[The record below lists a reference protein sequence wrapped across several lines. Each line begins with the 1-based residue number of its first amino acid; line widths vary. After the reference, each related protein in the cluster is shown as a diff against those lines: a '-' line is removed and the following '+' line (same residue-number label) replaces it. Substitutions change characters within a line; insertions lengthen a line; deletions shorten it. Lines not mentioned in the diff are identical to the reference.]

1 MRRALVFALSL
12 LPAALPAQ
20 DTAQLA
26 RTGLRAVATGE
37 YTTAVYFLKQ
47 VVAAEPRHPS
57 AWKELCRAYLELDR
71 LDAAIDACL
80 KQIDVHPDAPQVYEI
95 LGRAYWKKGK
105 RDEAVSAFQQQIEVD
120 PKNSAAHGDLGRL
133 YRELGRSADALPE
146 LEKAVAMQPETVD
159 RAALGGVYLDLGQTD
174 KGWEI
179 LAKLAQDTPSPGTW
193 NSVAYALASH
203 KLQLE
208 RAERYAESAVT
219 MVATN
224 LRNVE
229 LDHIA
234 IADLRRVVSLAAYW
248 DTLGWV
254 HFQRGNTDEAEK
266 FIGAAWSL
274 DPKGRVADHMGQLYA
289 SRGHEVPAIA
299 FYARAMAPPDALPE
313 TRRRLEALWGA
324 EGMKDNRY
332 VVTRPAGK
340 LLPEKATADFYL
352 LQAPKPAEAEAR
364 FIRGDERLRPFAK
377 AVQDTTPAGIFP
389 DTAPTKLI
397 RRVTLTCPGEG
408 RECSVDLPPASEAVI
423 AELASTPPDT
433 QFPNEPPAGYS
444 GVTPPVVIYKV
455 DAQYS
460 KEASKKKIQGTI
472 TVEFLID
479 PTGHPR
485 NIEVTRGLGYGLDE
499 KAIEAVGK
507 WRFRPGTKEGEPVYT
522 HATSQVTF
530 RLLKD
535 H

>member
-1 MRRALVFALSL
+1 MRCALIFALSL

-20 DTAQLA
+20 DTAQVA
-26 RTGLRAVATGE
+26 RTGERALSTGE
-37 YTTAVYFLKQ
+37 YTTAVHFLKQ
-47 VVAAEPRHPS
+47 AVAADPRHPS
-57 AWKELCRAYLELDR
+57 AWKELCRAYLGLDQ

-105 RDEAVSAFQQQIEVD
+105 RDEAISAFQQQIEVD

-133 YRELGRSADALPE
+133 YRELGRSADAVPE
-146 LEKAVAMQPETVD
+146 LERAVAMQPETVD
-159 RAALGGVYLDLGQTD
+159 RAALGGAYLDLGQTE
-174 KGWEI
+174 KG
-179 LAKLAQDTPSPGTW
+179 LDVLTKLAQDTPSPGTW

-254 HFQRGNTDEAEK
+254 HFQRGNPDEAEK

-274 DPKGRVADHMGQLYA
+274 DPRGVIGEHIAQLYA
-289 SRGHEVPAIA
+289 SRGPA
-299 FYARAMAPPDALPE
+299 
-313 TRRRLEALWGA
+313 GA
-324 EGMKDNRY
+324 QNWKDKRPVATY
-332 VVTRPAGK
+332 PAGK
-340 LLPEKATADFYL
+340 LLAEKATADFYVA
-352 LQAPKPAEAEAR
+352 QTPKPAEAEAR
-364 FIRGDERLRPFAK
+364 FVRGDERLRPFAK
-377 AVQDTTPAGIFP
+377 AVQDTTPAGVFP
-389 DTAPTKLI
+389 DSAPTKLI

-408 RECSVDLPPASEAVI
+408 RECSLDLLPASEAVV
-423 AELASTPPDT
+423 AELASALPDT
-433 QFPNEPPAGYS
+433 QFPNAPSPGKS
-444 GVTPPVVIYKV
+444 GITPPVVIYKV
-455 DAQYS
+455 DPQYS

-472 TVEFLID
+472 TIELLID

-485 NIEVTRGLGYGLDE
+485 NIEVIRGLGYGLDE
-499 KAIEAVGK
+499 KAVEAAGK
-507 WRFRPGTKEGEPVYT
+507 WRFRPGMKDGEPVST
-522 HATSQVTF
+522 HATVQMNFS
-530 RLLKD
+530 LLKD

>member
-1 MRRALVFALSL
+1 MRGALLFALSL

-105 RDEAVSAFQQQIEVD
+105 RDEAIS
-120 PKNSAAHGDLGRL
+120 
-133 YRELGRSADALPE
+133 
-146 LEKAVAMQPETVD
+146 
-159 RAALGGVYLDLGQTD
+159 
-174 KGWEI
+174 
-179 LAKLAQDTPSPGTW
+179 
-193 NSVAYALASH
+193 
-203 KLQLE
+203 
-208 RAERYAESAVT
+208 
-219 MVATN
+219 
-224 LRNVE
+224 
-229 LDHIA
+229 
-234 IADLRRVVSLAAYW
+234 
-248 DTLGWV
+248 
-254 HFQRGNTDEAEK
+254 
-266 FIGAAWSL
+266 
-274 DPKGRVADHMGQLYA
+274 
-289 SRGHEVPAIA
+289 
-299 FYARAMAPPDALPE
+299 
-313 TRRRLEALWGA
+313 
-324 EGMKDNRY
+324 
-332 VVTRPAGK
+332 
-340 LLPEKATADFYL
+340 
-352 LQAPKPAEAEAR
+352 
-364 FIRGDERLRPFAK
+364 
-377 AVQDTTPAGIFP
+377 
-389 DTAPTKLI
+389 
-397 RRVTLTCPGEG
+397 
-408 RECSVDLPPASEAVI
+408 
-423 AELASTPPDT
+423 
-433 QFPNEPPAGYS
+433 AGYS